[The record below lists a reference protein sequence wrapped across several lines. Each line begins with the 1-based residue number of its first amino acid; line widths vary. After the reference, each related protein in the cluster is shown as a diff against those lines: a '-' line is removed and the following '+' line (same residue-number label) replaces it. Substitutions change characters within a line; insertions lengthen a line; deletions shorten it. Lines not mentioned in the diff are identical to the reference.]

1 MIVLARHNTF
11 IRSHL
16 SRLLIA
22 VLGLALAGCSADEP
36 VETTTP
42 VEWLS
47 ASDTESDR
55 AMLPREFLEFPRDHG
70 PHIDYRT
77 EWWYVTSVLATD
89 SGREYGVQFTL
100 FRSSL
105 TNSQET
111 DNPWRTSQ
119 MYMGHLALSDVG
131 RRVHVEAQRIAR
143 GHPQLAGVDS
153 EPFHAYIED
162 WSLRSQTQSFIPLE
176 LFGRTGEFE
185 IALELD
191 STKPIVLQGDEGLSR
206 KSPEHFS
213 YYYSIPRMKTRG
225 KLTIGDEVQSVSG
238 YSWLD
243 REWSNGLLSDRYQ
256 GWYWFAL
263 SFDDGTD
270 MVFFSLLDRADGSD
284 RNRVAT
290 VVDRDRKT
298 SSLDAADWSV
308 TPLRYWKQWPVEW
321 RVNLPERVL
330 HVVPAFDDQEMNTSI
345 LYWEGLVQ
353 VFEADR
359 EVGKGYLELTGYSDG
374 SETDDL

>member
-1 MIVLARHNTF
+1 MSQQKQPR
-11 IRSHL
+11 RS
-16 SRLLIA
+16 S
-22 VLGLALAGCSADEP
+22 GCP
-36 VETTTP
+36 
-42 VEWLS
+42 
-47 ASDTESDR
+47 ASDAGSDR
-55 AMLPREFLEFPRDHG
+55 AMRPREFLEFPRDHG
-70 PHIDYRT
+70 PHFDYRT

-100 FRSSL
+100 FRSSM

-131 RRVHVEAQRIAR
+131 RRKHVEAQRIAR
-143 GHPQLAGVDS
+143 GHPQLAGVNT

-162 WSLRSQTQSFIPLE
+162 WSVRSQIQSFFPLE

-185 IALELD
+185 IALEID

-270 MVFFSLLDRADGSD
+270 MVIFSLLDRADGFGPESSG
-284 RNRVAT
+284 NR
-290 VVDRDRKT
+290 RRQR
-298 SSLDAADWSV
+298 
-308 TPLRYWKQWPVEW
+308 RY
-321 RVNLPERVL
+321 
-330 HVVPAFDDQEMNTSI
+330 DDEFGCR
-345 LYWEGLVQ
+345 GLVSHSTA
-353 VFEADR
+353 FLEA
-359 EVGKGYLELTGYSDG
+359 VACGVASYLAGARITCCARLST
-374 SETDDL
+374 TKR